1 MCICVLVCIDR
12 TPSRQ
17 FNAALNFYWQFHA
30 LFCNNFRGI
39 VHDDATTTTTTA
51 TGQRVAN
58 DNGSDFC
65 AAEQEEVRAFLL
77 PLLLLLLAM
86 PVREI
91 LLNKFFNDFYYTPVS
106 EAASQRASHYVSHS
120 AGIHMQ
126 VYKCVCVCVSV
137 RVCIV
142 SYIAASGGNTTT
154 HTNTAHT
161 RAPRTILPA
170 RRGRLGDVREQGTRQ
185 RPTRSTELGVLK
197 FVEARQ
203 SCLN

>member
-1 MCICVLVCIDR
+1 M
-12 TPSRQ
+12 
-17 FNAALNFYWQFHA
+17 
-30 LFCNNFRGI
+30 
-39 VHDDATTTTTTA
+39 TTTTATTATTA

-106 EAASQRASHYVSHS
+106 EAASQS
-120 AGIHMQ
+120 AGQSLRQPLCRYTHASIQ
-126 VYKCVCVCVSV
+126 VYLCVCVSV

-154 HTNTAHT
+154 HTNTVAHT

>member
-1 MCICVLVCIDR
+1 M
-12 TPSRQ
+12 
-17 FNAALNFYWQFHA
+17 
-30 LFCNNFRGI
+30 
-39 VHDDATTTTTTA
+39 TTA
-51 TGQRVAN
+51 TTATTAMGQRVAN

-106 EAASQRASHYVSHS
+106 QAASQAASQS
-120 AGIHMQ
+120 AGQSLRQPLCRYTHASIQ
-126 VYKCVCVCVSV
+126 VCLCVCVCVSV

-154 HTNTAHT
+154 HTNTVAHT